1 MRRLKFTIR
10 HKLLLL
16 SIAVLSI
23 PYFGFEYLRELE
35 RYLQDALEFS
45 LLDAARVVAGPLH
58 ERAELFPD
66 VAANGPVLYVHDF
79 SHPVQPDGYDDDWLS
94 YLAWSDAYT
103 EATQRADKLSFRI
116 IVSQYQQY
124 INVLLQVDDGHIVY
138 QRPGASDALDNDH
151 VVLVFADP
159 SGKLEQYYFSPAAPG
174 SIRPFQYRKLKDEF
188 EIEYQTA
195 EFINNI
201 NGAMQPTETGYNL
214 EMLIPRELVGD
225 RLGFV
230 VTDVDDAGQ
239 RKPDYQLGTAGADT
253 LRQPGR
259 LAQSSPQIQH
269 VIAPLV
275 SAAGRRVWVLDKQG
289 QVLSSTGSLD
299 RNETVESTN
308 LLYSLILPSVNE
320 RFSDDL
326 QGASR
331 LQGKEVK
338 AALQGQSV
346 TSWRSSPD
354 QQAVIIS
361 AASPVLVDG
370 SVRGVVVVEETTN
383 NIQMMQ
389 RHAMKSLFDKS
400 IFVFITVTLLL
411 LGFATRLSFRLR
423 RLSREAEKAID
434 DHGRVV
440 GDFNASKAS
449 DEIGE
454 LSRNYAAMLD
464 RLKQYNQYLEGMSGR
479 LSHELRTP
487 ITVVQSSLENLRT
500 QLNNMDRDRY
510 LARAR
515 EGIERLNLIV
525 VRLSEA
531 TRLEQAM
538 QSAQKQ
544 MTDLCE
550 LLRNCTEGY
559 RLVYP
564 QTEFQLLVPAVPV
577 SRMLATDLIVQMLD
591 KLVDN
596 AVDFSDPGRPVVI
609 ELADH
614 GIYWQLLVR
623 NYGPR
628 LPQTMEEQ
636 IFNSMVSIRNKNDR
650 SRPHLGLG
658 LYIVRLIAEYHG
670 AKVLARSEVESGTVT
685 FIVEFH

>member
-1 MRRLKFTIR
+1 MRQLKVTIR

-35 RYLQDALEFS
+35 RYLQDALELS

-79 SHPVQPDGYDDDWLS
+79 THPVQLDGYDDDWLS
-94 YLAWSDAYT
+94 YLAWSDTYT

-116 IVSQYQQY
+116 IVSQYRQY

-138 QRPGASDALDNDH
+138 QRPGSSDALDNDH
-151 VVLVFADP
+151 VVLVFVDP
-159 SGKLEQYYFSPAAPG
+159 SGKLEQYYFSPATPG
-174 SIRPFQYRKLKDEF
+174 SIRPFQFRKLKDEF
-188 EIEYQTA
+188 DIEYETT
-195 EFINNI
+195 ESINYI
-201 NGAMQPTETGYNL
+201 NGEMQPTETGYNL
-214 EMLIPRELVGD
+214 EMLIPSELVGD

-239 RKPDYQLGTAGADT
+239 RKPDYQLGTAGPDT

-259 LAQSSPQIQH
+259 LAQSSPLIQQI
-269 VIAPLV
+269 IAPLV
-275 SAAGRRVWVLDKQG
+275 TSEGRRVWVLDKQG

-326 QGASR
+326 KGASR

-361 AASPVLVDG
+361 AASPVMVEG

-389 RHAMKSLFDKS
+389 RHAMKLLFDKS

-423 RLSREAEKAID
+423 RLSREAEQAID
-434 DHGRVV
+434 EHGRVV

-487 ITVVQSSLENLRT
+487 ITVVQSSLDHLRT
-500 QLNNMDRDRY
+500 QLNNIDRDRY
-510 LARAR
+510 LERAR
-515 EGIERLNLIV
+515 EGTERLNLIV

-538 QSAQKQ
+538 QSAQKH
-544 MTDLCE
+544 MTDLSE

-564 QTEFQLLVPAVPV
+564 QTEFQLLIPAIPV
-577 SRMLATDLIVQMLD
+577 SRILATDLIVQLLD

-596 AVDFSDPGRPVVI
+596 AVDFSEPGRPVAI
-609 ELADH
+609 ELVDH
-614 GIYWQLLVR
+614 GMYWQLLVR
-623 NYGPR
+623 NYGPP
-628 LPQTMEEQ
+628 LPLTMEEQ

-650 SRPHLGLG
+650 SKPHLGLG

-670 AKVLARSEVESGTVT
+670 AEVRARSDAVSGTVT